1 VFDEL
6 VGWLK
11 QACRL
16 TTFAQLPRLDRDDR
30 RPAAILSFDD
40 GYRDF
45 VEYAMPILDR
55 HGVPANQNV
64 IPASVDTGRP
74 PWNVELLNAVERLP
88 IARLRKLELPGE
100 ALPELDTL
108 GGERALMRWGV
119 ELSRILKMR
128 SRADRAPLVDAL
140 AEQLDGELAGSGL
153 EMMTPRDVKEAASRH
168 EIGVH
173 SYAHDSMEFETD
185 ALFEDDIRRCRAWYR
200 DHLGAEVQVYA
211 FPNGSHRPAQPEL
224 AEQAGFNH
232 VLLVGERPSSVSTR
246 VHPRITAD
254 GVTLR
259 ELRMRVARAC

>member
-1 VFDEL
+1 MVRSRVRGPLVTAYSVGVTAGRIDRHRLRRLAGAEGLLVLNLHNVAPAGGPLSRPIPPGVFDEL

-88 IARLRKLELPGE
+88 IARLRKLELPGG
-100 ALPELDTL
+100 PT
-108 GGERALMRWGV
+108 
-119 ELSRILKMR
+119 
-128 SRADRAPLVDAL
+128 
-140 AEQLDGELAGSGL
+140 
-153 EMMTPRDVKEAASRH
+153 
-168 EIGVH
+168 
-173 SYAHDSMEFETD
+173 
-185 ALFEDDIRRCRAWYR
+185 
-200 DHLGAEVQVYA
+200 
-211 FPNGSHRPAQPEL
+211 
-224 AEQAGFNH
+224 
-232 VLLVGERPSSVSTR
+232 SSVIVRSDER
-246 VHPRITAD
+246 RKCSKNV
-254 GVTLR
+254 
-259 ELRMRVARAC
+259 